1 MRKSEL
7 SEKMIATDLTIG
19 HTQEQVREFVEKAVH
34 YGLYGVCVFQNMVK
48 TAVDTAQGRLKV
60 CTVTGYP
67 SGIDVPATKIADA
80 FFPPKAAPMKLILGS
95 ICRLLNQTTK
105 RR

>member
-80 FFPPKAAPMKLILGS
+80 FFFL
-95 ICRLLNQTTK
+95 QK
-105 RR
+105 RRR